1 MCNNRPYGLSYYF
14 FPDERFLI
22 AQHKDT
28 KSKKL
33 VYFAGTVT
41 ECGVAYPLFVN
52 RQRDA
57 YVYTNPIFARNAM
70 IKYDLTYTTDLK
82 VVRKCNLK

>member
-1 MCNNRPYGLSYYF
+1 MYLDKIIVLSRKDVIMCNNRPYGLSYYF

-57 YVYTNPIFARNAM
+57 YVYTNPIC
-70 IKYDLTYTTDLK
+70 TQ
-82 VVRKCNLK
+82 CNDKI